1 MKVDTISIDELLS
14 PIKSYFQ
21 HDNITHQDVKDK
33 PPLRSELFS
42 KEQMEQHALHLASIH
57 SISYEHSTEKL
68 LKRLADNE
76 TILFHVNELLQR
88 SIQEKKPI
96 SPAGEWLLDNFYL
109 IEEEIRTGK
118 RYLPKGYSKGL
129 PKLNNGPLEGFPRV
143 YDIAIE
149 IISHSDGHVD
159 IYSLSNF
166 IAAYQ
171 KINHLTLG
179 ELWAIP
185 IMIRLALLE
194 NLSRMAARIAVDRMD
209 STLAHQWAI
218 KMLETAEKTPKNLVL
233 IIADMARSNP
243 PLGSAF
249 VAEFAR
255 KLQWKGAELTLPLS
269 WVEQNLSG
277 NTNTISAMVL
287 EENQKQ
293 AADQVSV
300 SNSINSLRYQSKMDW
315 REFVEAMS
323 VVDQTLRKDVNGV
336 YSKMD
341 FHTRD
346 HYRHRVERIAKASP
360 LSENQVAQIAIDFA
374 RENFN
379 KDNTNQ
385 RKAHVGYFL
394 NGPGAK
400 LTEKK
405 AGIRLS
411 YVRSI
416 KERLTSISSALYIT
430 VALFLTVA
438 IAGGMIIQAFV
449 DGISIG
455 WLFGITFLSLL
466 SASQLALSLS
476 NWWITLWIKPSP
488 LPKLDFSVGIP
499 NEYRTM
505 VVIPTL
511 IANIKQVERL
521 LEDLEVRY
529 LANPDPNLLFA
540 LLTDFKDAPSEIMP
554 EDEELI
560 AFSQRR
566 IEELNNQYGKA
577 NNSTFLLF
585 HRPRRWN
592 AVNKVWMGYERKRG
606 KLSELNQL
614 LRGKTSDRF
623 SVIVGNEHI
632 YTTVKYVITLDT
644 DTQLPRDAGWKLV
657 GLMAH
662 PLNHPLYDEKKRRV
676 IEGYGIIQPRIAISL
691 HGATRS
697 GFTLLHENDSGIDPY
712 TRVTSDVYQDIF
724 EEGSFIGKGI
734 YDVDAFEKALSN
746 RFPENRILSHDL
758 LEGSYARCGFAS
770 DVQLYEEYPSRYGV
784 DMTRRHRWIR
794 GDWQIAVWFLPFVPG
809 ADRHW
814 NKNSISALSRWKIF
828 DNLRR
833 SIIPIAF
840 VLLFLAG
847 WTMLPSPWFWTVS
860 LTIIMLLPSAVTSVW
875 GAMFKPKEVTITQH
889 VNNAIGNTSKSILQ
903 ALFTLVCLPY
913 EAYVSADAIFRTL
926 WRVYISRKKL
936 LEWNPSGFVQKQN
949 ENVFSSYRTM
959 WIAPLFSIA
968 VFVFLYWQQSPVLF
982 LAVPFLFVWIVSPAI
997 ASALGKPVHA
1007 SKTKLNGEQNE
1018 YLRTLARKTW
1028 SFFENFVTA
1037 EDNWLPPDNFQQYPI
1052 PVVAHRT
1059 SPTNIGLSLLANLTA
1074 HDFGYATTSQLIER
1088 TTETFNTL
1096 EKLDRHEGHFY
1107 NWYDTQTLQTLRPRY
1122 ISTVDSGNLAGH
1134 LLTLRQ
1140 GLLALPNQKISG
1152 SVFLEGLHD
1161 TLRLALDSIPNQD
1174 STIRPVLQKIYTE
1187 DYANV
1192 QTLPT
1197 LKKYFEHILH
1207 QYRDVVSTDSVG
1219 ITHYEKSDWIIS
1231 FERHLELLREE
1242 LAIFS
1247 PWLDD
1252 SGIPEKFVEWKRLSN
1267 IPTLIE
1273 LAGMD
1278 RNILPELSQYLSVEN
1293 TVEENQ
1299 WLAGV
1304 EQNIREA
1311 SKRAR
1316 ERILVLQNLASACL
1330 QFADME
1336 YEFLYDKSQ
1345 RLLAIGYNVDEH
1357 HRDSSYYDLLAS
1369 EARLS
1374 SFVAIAQGKL
1384 PQESWFALGRRLT
1397 TADNTPVLLSW
1408 SGSMFEYL
1416 MPLLVM
1422 PTYENTLL
1430 DEMCIGTVKKQ
1441 IEYGE
1446 EQDVPWGISE
1456 SCYNVVDAH
1465 LTYQYKAFGVPGLG
1479 FKRGLGQDLVIA
1491 PYATIMGL
1499 MVDPLAAFSNLQR
1512 MKAKGFEGRYGFY
1525 EAVDYTP
1532 VRLSRG
1538 QAFAVIQTFMA
1549 HHQGMSLLSIAYL
1562 LLDKPMQKR
1571 FEADTQFQTALLL
1584 LQERVPKSTGF
1595 YSGSDVE
1602 NVPRVLP
1609 AAEIRV
1615 IQTANTPIPEIQLL
1629 SNGRYHVMLTNAGGG
1644 YSRWKDIAI
1653 NRWREDSTCDDWGT
1667 FCFIRD
1673 TDKNEYWST
1682 THQPTLAEAGHYEAI
1697 FSQDRAEFRRRDGE
1711 IESYST
1717 IIVSPE
1723 DDVEVRRVQ
1732 LTNHSKTDRNLEITS
1747 YGEIVLALPAADD
1760 SHPAFSNLFVQTEI
1774 HSNQHAIVCTRRSR
1788 SKDER
1793 PPWMFHLM
1801 KIDGV
1806 QTSEVSYET
1815 DRNKFIG
1822 RGNTIHTPHV
1832 IVEGESLSGSQGS
1845 VLDPIASIQHRIKL
1859 ESGESV
1865 TIDMVTGIADTR
1877 EINQSLIDKYQ
1888 DRHLRDRAFEL
1899 SLTHS
1904 QVALRQLGATE
1915 SDVQVY
1921 GKLASSILYLN
1932 PVFRAPANILMR
1944 NQRGQSALWSYSISG
1959 DLPILLLHVSDT
1971 ENITLVKQLIKAQAY
1986 WQSKGLYVDLVILNE
2001 DPSGYRQVLQEQI
2014 QSLIASTHVNTS
2026 EKQGKIVVRPA
2037 DQLPAEDRVLL
2048 QTVARVIISDTKGTL
2063 SDQVNK
2069 RITEKAI
2076 STKLIPAKSA
2086 SVVNQKAVAQRDLQF
2101 YNGLGGFSPD
2111 GKEYIITTKENNRTP
2126 LPWSNVIA
2134 NPHFGTVVS
2143 ESGSSYTWFENA
2155 HEYRLTPW
2163 KNDPVSDG
2171 GGEVFY
2177 IRDEE
2182 TGYYWSPMA
2191 LPSRGQSP
2199 YVTRHGFGY
2208 SIFEH
2213 QEDGIRTD
2221 VCMYTDIEAPIK
2233 FIVITVRNQSDRTRK
2248 LSATGYIE
2256 WILGTIPSK
2265 SVMHVVTELDA
2276 TSGALIAKNVFNT
2289 EFQNCVAFF
2298 DVDDP
2303 NYHYTT
2309 DRSEFIGRNG
2319 TLQHPE
2325 AMNYA
2330 QLSGKAGAGM
2340 DACAAIQIPFE
2351 LENGKERKLI
2361 FKIGAGKDL
2370 RDAVDTVHRFQGSQA
2385 ATKALQQV
2393 HEFWEKTLGNVQVE
2407 TPDPSI
2413 NLLSNG
2419 WLLYQVLS
2427 CRLWGRS
2434 GFYQSGGAFGFRDQL
2449 QDVISLTHTLPQV
2462 TRKQILSSASRQFVE
2477 GDVQHWWHPPMGR
2490 GVRTMCSDDF
2500 LWLPFVTSRYIN
2512 LTGDVAILDQSIPFL
2527 QGRRL
2532 NVDEESYYDL
2542 PIISDRHAT
2551 LYDHCKQAIEHGL
2564 RFGEHGLPLI
2574 GSGDWNDGMNMVG
2587 IHGKGESIWLA
2598 FFLYDVLNRFNKIAT
2613 LRGDAAFVLKCD
2625 KQAKKLKKNIQ
2636 THGWDGDWY
2645 LRAYFDD
2652 GTPIGSSK
2660 NTECRIDAIAQSW
2673 SVLSDGGETQRS
2685 LQAMQSANQYL
2696 INREKG
2702 LIQLLEPP
2710 FDKTDLDPGY
2720 IKGYVP
2726 GVRENGG
2733 QYTHAAIWMVM
2744 AFAKLKDREKTSE
2757 LLNLINPINHAQN
2770 AEDVAI
2776 YKSEPYVMAADVYGV
2791 APHIGRGG
2799 WTWYTGSAGW
2809 MYQLILESFLG
2820 IRREGDT
2827 LRFEP
2832 CVPKAWKSF
2841 KIKYTFKETSY
2852 FIEIHQEEISRIP
2865 QLILDDVI
2873 QDEITLQLIDD
2884 KVDHRVVLNLNIDA
2898 GVASENAVTNSV
2910 DNV

>member
-1 MKVDTISIDELLS
+1 MKVDTISIDDLLS

-21 HDNITHQDVKDK
+21 HDNITHKNVKDK

-42 KEQMEQHALHLASIH
+42 KEQMEQHAQHLASIH
-57 SISYEHSTEKL
+57 SISYEYSNEKL
-68 LKRLADNE
+68 LKTLATNE

-118 RYLPKGYSKGL
+118 RLLPKGYSKGL
-129 PKLNNGPLEGFPRV
+129 PKLTNGPFIGFPRV

-159 IYSLSNF
+159 IYSLGNF
-166 IAAYQ
+166 ISAYQ
-171 KINHLTLG
+171 KIHYLTLG

-209 STLAHQWAI
+209 TDLAHQWATKI
-218 KMLETAEKTPKNLVL
+218 LDTVDKNPKNLIL
-233 IIADMARSNP
+233 TIADMARSNP

-255 KLQWKGAELTLPLS
+255 KLQWKGTELTLPLG

-277 NTNTISAMVL
+277 NTHTIGAMVL

-293 AADQVSV
+293 ATDQISV
-300 SNSINSLRYQSKMDW
+300 SNSINSLRYQSKIDW
-315 REFVEAMS
+315 REFVEDIS
-323 VVDQTLRKDVNGV
+323 VVEQTLRKDPTGV

-341 FHTRD
+341 FQTRD
-346 HYRHRVERIAKASP
+346 HYRHRIETIAKASS
-360 LSENQVAQIAIDFA
+360 LLEDQVAQIAIDLA
-374 RENFN
+374 HYNFN
-379 KDNTNQ
+379 VDKTNQ
-385 RKAHVGYFL
+385 RKSHVGYFL
-394 NGPGAK
+394 CGPGIK

-405 AGIRLS
+405 AGMRLS
-411 YVRSI
+411 YMRSI
-416 KERLTSISSALYIT
+416 KERLNDISPTLYKA
-430 VALFLTVA
+430 VALFLTLT
-438 IAGGMIIQAFV
+438 IAGVMINQAFADTV
-449 DGISIG
+449 SIS
-455 WLFGITFLSLL
+455 WLFVIGFLSFL

-488 LPKLDFSVGIP
+488 LSKLDFSTGIP
-499 NEYRTM
+499 DEYRTM

-511 IANIKQVERL
+511 IANINQVEQL
-521 LEDLEVRY
+521 IEDLEVRY
-529 LANPDPNLLFA
+529 LANPDPNLSFA
-540 LLTDFKDAPSEIMP
+540 LLTDFKDATLEKMLG
-554 EDEELI
+554 DDELI
-560 AFSQRR
+560 AFAQRR
-566 IEELNNQYGKA
+566 IEELNNRYKKTEH
-577 NNSTFLLF
+577 NKFLLF

-592 AVNKVWMGYERKRG
+592 EVNKVWMGFERKRG

-614 LRGKTSDRF
+614 LRGKSSDRF
-623 SVIVGNEHI
+623 SLIIGDRRL

-662 PLNHPLYDEKKRRV
+662 PLNHPLYDEKKKRV
-676 IEGYGIIQPRIAISL
+676 TEGYGIIQPRIAISL

-697 GFTLLHENDSGIDPY
+697 GFTLLHENDTGIDPY

-724 EEGSFIGKGI
+724 KEGSFIGKGI
-734 YDVDAFEKALSN
+734 YDVDAFEKAMNN

-770 DVQLYEEYPSRYGV
+770 DVQLYEEYPSRYSV
-784 DMTRRHRWIR
+784 DMSRRHRWIR
-794 GDWQIAVWFLPFVPG
+794 GDWQIATWFLPFVPDAYG
-809 ADRHW
+809 KLK
-814 NKNSISALSRWKIF
+814 KNSISALSRWKIF

-833 SIIPIAF
+833 SIIPITF
-840 VLLFLAG
+840 ISLLVIG
-847 WTMLPSPWFWTVS
+847 WTILQNPWFWTTVVV
-860 LTIIMLLPSAVTSVW
+860 LIILLPSVITSGW
-875 GAMFKPKEVTITQH
+875 SAMFKSKEVSITQH
-889 VNNAIGNTSKSILQ
+889 VNNSIGHTSKSILQ

-913 EAYVSADAIFRTL
+913 EAYVSTDAIVRTL
-926 WRVYISRKKL
+926 WRVYLSRKKL

-949 ENVFSSYRTM
+949 QNMVAMYRVMWFAPIFSLALLALL
-959 WIAPLFSIA
+959 I
-968 VFVFLYWQQSPVLF
+968 WQQSPALF
-982 LAVPFLFVWIVSPAI
+982 LAAPFLVMWIFSPVI
-997 ASALGKPVHA
+997 ASALSKPVKA
-1007 SKTKLNGEQNE
+1007 SKTKLKEDQKE

-1028 SFFENFVTA
+1028 SFFEKFVTA

-1052 PVVAHRT
+1052 PVIAHRT

-1074 HDFGYATTSQLIER
+1074 YDFGYVTTTQLIER
-1088 TTETFNTL
+1088 TTQTFNSL
-1096 EKLDRHEGHFY
+1096 EKLERYKGHFY
-1107 NWYDTQTLQTLRPRY
+1107 NWYDTNTLQTLRPNY

-1140 GLLALPNQKISG
+1140 GLLALMHQKIAG
-1152 SVFLEGLHD
+1152 SVFVEGLHD
-1161 TLRLALDSIPNQD
+1161 TLRLALENIPTED
-1174 STIRPVLQKIYTE
+1174 STIQPVLNKIYHE
-1187 DYANV
+1187 DHANV
-1192 QTLPT
+1192 QTLHGF
-1197 LKKYFEHILH
+1197 KKYFEHIIH
-1207 QYRDVVSTDSVG
+1207 QYREVVSVDS
-1219 ITHYEKSDWIIS
+1219 IDINHFKKNDWILS
-1231 FERHLELLREE
+1231 FEQQLESSREE
-1242 LAIFS
+1242 ILMFF
-1247 PWLDD
+1247 PWLLD
-1252 SGIPEKFVEWKRLSN
+1252 SDVPEKFMEWSRVTQ
-1267 IPTLIE
+1267 IPTLME
-1273 LAGMD
+1273 LARLD
-1278 RNILPELSQYLSVEN
+1278 QEIHADLLQNSKAEN

-1299 WLAGV
+1299 WLERF
-1304 EQNIREA
+1304 EQNIHEA
-1311 SKRAR
+1311 SRLAR
-1316 ERILVLQNLASACL
+1316 ERISILQNLASKCL

-1336 YEFLYDKSQ
+1336 YEFLYDTSQ

-1369 EARLS
+1369 EARLC
-1374 SFVAIAQGKL
+1374 SFVAIAQSKL

-1397 TADNTPVLLSW
+1397 TAGNTPVLLSW

-1430 DEMCIGTVKKQ
+1430 DEMCIGAVKKQ

-1465 LTYQYKAFGVPGLG
+1465 LTYQYRAFGVPGLG

-1491 PYATIMGL
+1491 PYASVMAL
-1499 MVDPLAAFSNLQR
+1499 MVDPLAAYLNLQR
-1512 MKAKGFEGRYGFY
+1512 MREKGFEGRYGFY

-1532 VRLSRG
+1532 IRLSRG
-1538 QAFAVIQTFMA
+1538 QPFAVIQTFMA
-1549 HHQGMSLLSIAYL
+1549 HHQGMSLLSLSYL

-1584 LQERVPKSTGF
+1584 LQEQVPKSTGF

-1602 NVPRVLP
+1602 NVPRILP

-1615 IQTANTPIPEIQLL
+1615 IQTPNTPIPEIQLL
-1629 SNGRYHVMLTNAGGG
+1629 SNGRYHVMVTNAGGG
-1644 YSRWKDIAI
+1644 YSKWKDIAI
-1653 NRWREDSTCDDWGT
+1653 NRWREDSTCDEWGS

-1673 TDKNEYWST
+1673 TDKKDYWSI
-1682 THQPTLAEAGHYEAI
+1682 THQPTLKEASHYETI
-1697 FSQDRAEFRRRDGE
+1697 FSQDRAEFRRRDDE
-1711 IESYST
+1711 IESYTT

-1732 LTNHSKTDRNLEITS
+1732 LTNYSNKERNLEITS
-1747 YGEIVLALPAADD
+1747 YGEIILALPADDD
-1760 SHPAFSNLFVQTEI
+1760 SHPAFSNLFVQTEVN
-1774 HSNQHAIVCTRRSR
+1774 SNQHTIICTRRPR

-1801 KIDGV
+1801 KVSDLI
-1806 QTSEVSYET
+1806 TSEVSYET

-1822 RGNTIHTPHV
+1822 RGNTIHQPQV
-1832 IVEGESLSGSQGS
+1832 MVEGRSLTGSQGS
-1845 VLDPIASIQHRIKL
+1845 VLDPIASIQYRIKL
-1859 ESGESV
+1859 EPRESV
-1865 TIDMVTGIADTR
+1865 TLDMVTGISDTK
-1877 EINQSLIDKYQ
+1877 EGNQSLIDKYQ

-1904 QVALRQLGATE
+1904 HVALRQLGAKE
-1915 SDVQVY
+1915 SDVQIY
-1921 GKLASSILYLN
+1921 EKLASSILYLN
-1932 PVFRAPANILMR
+1932 PAFRAPANILLK

-1959 DLPILLLHVSDT
+1959 DLPIVLIQVSHT
-1971 ENITLVKQLIKAQAY
+1971 NNITLVKQVIKAQAY
-1986 WQSKGLYVDLVILNE
+1986 WQSKGLSVDLVIFNE

-2014 QSLIASTHVNTS
+2014 QSLITSATLNTL
-2026 EKQGKIVVRPA
+2026 EKQGKIVVRPS
-2037 DQLPAEDRVLL
+2037 DQIPAEDRVLL

-2063 SDQVNK
+2063 VDQVNK
-2069 RITEKAI
+2069 RITDKPKT
-2076 STKLIPAKSA
+2076 TKLIPVKAA
-2086 SVVNQKAVAQRDLQF
+2086 SHEQQKAIDQRNLQF
-2101 YNGLGGFSPD
+2101 DNGIGGFSQD
-2111 GKEYIITTKENNRTP
+2111 GKEYIITSKEKYRTP

-2134 NPHFGTVVS
+2134 NPHFGTVVT

-2163 KNDPVSDG
+2163 KNDPVSDSC
-2171 GGEVFY
+2171 GEAFY

-2182 TGYYWSPMA
+2182 TGYFWSPMA
-2191 LPSRGQSP
+2191 LPSTGQSP

-2213 QEDGIRTD
+2213 HEDGIRSE

-2233 FIVITVRNQSDRTRK
+2233 FIVITIRNQSGRARK
-2248 LSATGYIE
+2248 LSATGYVE
-2256 WILGTIPSK
+2256 WILGTLPSK
-2265 SVMHVVTELDA
+2265 SVMHVVTELDSN
-2276 TSGALIAKNVFNT
+2276 SGALTARNVFNT

-2303 NYHYTT
+2303 NFHYTT
-2309 DRSEFIGRNG
+2309 DRTEFIGRNG
-2319 TLQHPE
+2319 TMKYPD
-2325 AMNYA
+2325 AMNNE
-2330 QLSGKAGAGM
+2330 QLSGKTGAGM

-2370 RDAVDTVHRFQGSQA
+2370 HEARETTKRFQGNQA
-2385 ATKALQQV
+2385 ATKALEQV
-2393 HEFWEKTLGNVQVE
+2393 NEFWKNILGNVQVE

-2413 NLLSNG
+2413 NLLTNG

-2427 CRLWGRS
+2427 CRVWGRS

-2449 QDVISLTHTLPQV
+2449 QDVISLTHTLPQI
-2462 TRKQILSSASRQFVE
+2462 TREQILSSASRQFVE
-2477 GDVQHWWHPPMGR
+2477 GDVQHWWHPPQGR

-2500 LWLPFVTSRYIN
+2500 LWLPFVTSRYITT
-2512 LTGDVAILDQSIPFL
+2512 TGDTNILDESIPFL

-2542 PIISDRHAT
+2542 PILSDRQAT
-2551 LYDHCKQAIEHGL
+2551 LYDHCKLAIQHGL

-2587 IHGKGESIWLA
+2587 IHGKGESVWLA
-2598 FFLYDVLNRFNKIAT
+2598 FFLYDVLNRFVKIAT
-2613 LRGDAAFVLKCD
+2613 LRGDTTFILECETHSN
-2625 KQAKKLKKNIQ
+2625 KLKNNI
-2636 THGWDGDWY
+2636 HANAWDGDWY

-2652 GTPIGSSK
+2652 GTPIGSRK
-2660 NTECRIDAIAQSW
+2660 NEECRIDAIAQSW
-2673 SVLSDGGETQRS
+2673 SVLSGAGETQRT
-2685 LQAMQSANQYL
+2685 LQAMRSANQFL
-2696 INREKG
+2696 INRDKG
-2702 LIQLLEPP
+2702 LIQLLDPP

-2757 LLNLINPINHAQN
+2757 LLNLINPINHARTP
-2770 AEDVAI
+2770 EDVDV

-2820 IRREGDT
+2820 LKREGNT
-2827 LRFEP
+2827 LHFEP
-2832 CVPKAWKSF
+2832 CIPTQWKSF
-2841 KIKYTFKETSY
+2841 KVKYKFRHTLYS
-2852 FIEIHQEEISRIP
+2852 IEIHEDETYQIP
-2865 QLILDDVI
+2865 QLIVDNIIQEQVI
-2873 QDEITLQLIDD
+2873 LQLIDD
-2884 KVDHRVVLNLNIDA
+2884 KIDHSVILNLSIK
-2898 GVASENAVTNSV
+2898 SAVVSIPSLKNL
-2910 DNV
+2910 

>member
-1 MKVDTISIDELLS
+1 MKIDNISIDELLS

-21 HDNITHQDVKDK
+21 NDNITHQDVQDK

-42 KEQMEQHALHLASIH
+42 TEQMDLHAQHLASIH
-57 SISYEHSTEKL
+57 SINYEHSTEKL
-68 LKRLADNE
+68 LTRLADNE

-88 SIQEKKPI
+88 SIKEKKPI

-109 IEEEIRTGK
+109 IEEEIRIGQ

-129 PKLNNGPLEGFPRV
+129 PKLNSGPLAGFPRV

-166 IAAYQ
+166 ITSYQ
-171 KINHLTLG
+171 KINHLTIG

-209 STLAHQWAI
+209 TELAHQWASKI
-218 KMLETAEKTPKNLVL
+218 LETVDKNPKNLVL

-249 VAEFAR
+249 VAEFSR
-255 KLQWKGAELTLPLS
+255 KLQWKGAELTLPLN

-277 NTNTISAMVL
+277 NERTISAMVL

-315 REFVEAMS
+315 REFVETMS
-323 VVDQTLRKDVNGV
+323 VVEQTLRKDLNSV
-336 YSKMD
+336 YAKMD

-346 HYRHRVERIAKASP
+346 HYRHRVEKIAKASP
-360 LSENQVAQIAIDFA
+360 LSENQVAQIAIDLA
-374 RENFN
+374 YENFE
-379 KDNTNQ
+379 KDKFDE
-385 RKAHVGYFL
+385 RKSHVGYYL
-394 NGPGAK
+394 CGRGLK
-400 LTEKK
+400 LTERK
-405 AGIRLS
+405 AGLRLS

-416 KERLTSISSALYIT
+416 KERLTDIADSLYI
-430 VALFLTVA
+430 VIALFLTF
-438 IAGGMIIQAFV
+438 IIGSGMIIEV
-449 DGISIG
+449 LSDTVSVG
-455 WLFGITFLSLL
+455 WLIAIGLFSLL

-476 NWWITLWIKPSP
+476 NWWVTIWIKPIP
-488 LPKLDFSVGIP
+488 LPKLDFSTGIP
-499 NEYRTM
+499 NQFRTM
-505 VVIPTL
+505 VVVPTL
-511 IANIKQVERL
+511 IANTTQIEKL
-521 LEDLEVRY
+521 IEDLEVRF

-540 LLTDFKDAPSEIMP
+540 LLTDFKDAPSETLP
-554 EDEELI
+554 EDDALV
-560 AFSQRR
+560 AFIQMR
-566 IEELNNQYGKA
+566 IEDLNKRYAKEHS
-577 NNSTFLLF
+577 STFLLF

-614 LRGKTSDRF
+614 LRGKSRDRF
-623 SVIVGNEHI
+623 SLIMGDERV
-632 YTTVKYVITLDT
+632 YKTVKYIITLDT
-644 DTQLPRDAGWKLV
+644 DTQLPRDAAWKLV

-662 PLNHPLYDEKKRRV
+662 PLNHPLYNEKKKRV
-676 IEGYGIIQPRIAISL
+676 VDGYGIIQPRIAISL

-697 GFTLLHENDSGIDPY
+697 GYTRLHENDSGIDPY
-712 TRVTSDVYQDIF
+712 TRVTSDVYQDVLG
-724 EEGSFIGKGI
+724 EGSFIGKGI
-734 YDVDAFEKALSN
+734 YDVDAFETALNN

-758 LEGSYARCGFAS
+758 LEGSYVRCGFAS
-770 DVQLYEEYPSRYGV
+770 DVQLYEEYPSRYSI
-784 DMTRRHRWIR
+784 DMSRRHRWIR
-794 GDWQIAVWFLPFVPG
+794 GDWQIANWFLPFVPG
-809 ADRHW
+809 Y
-814 NKNSISALSRWKIF
+814 NKKLKKNSISALSRWKIF

-833 SIIPIAF
+833 SIIPIALTF
-840 VLLFLAG
+840 LLVAG
-847 WTMLPSPWFWTVS
+847 WTILSSPWFWTIAVT
-860 LTIIMLLPSAVTSVW
+860 LIVMLPSFITSAW
-875 GAMFKPKEVTITQH
+875 NAMFKPKEIAITQH
-889 VNNAIGNTSKSILQ
+889 INNAIGNTSKSILQ
-903 ALFTLVCLPY
+903 ALFTLICLPY
-913 EAYVSADAIFRTL
+913 EAFVSVDAIIRTL

-949 ENVFSSYRTM
+949 ENVFAVYRTM
-959 WIAPLFSIA
+959 WFAPLLSIA
-968 VFVFLYWQQSPVLF
+968 LLIVLYWQQSPAVFIAASF
-982 LAVPFLFVWIVSPAI
+982 LVVWIISPAI
-997 ASALGKPVHA
+997 VSLLSKPVYA
-1007 SKTKLNGEQNE
+1007 TKTKLNEDQKE
-1018 YLRTLARKTW
+1018 YLRTLSRKTW
-1028 SFFENFVTA
+1028 SFFETFITA

-1052 PVVAHRT
+1052 PVLAHRT

-1074 HDFGYATTSQLIER
+1074 RDFGYITTTQLIER
-1088 TTETFNTL
+1088 TENTFATL
-1096 EKLDRHEGHFY
+1096 EQMERHEGHFY
-1107 NWYDTQTLQTLRPRY
+1107 NWYDTQTLQILRPRY
-1122 ISTVDSGNLAGH
+1122 ISTVDSGNMAGH

-1140 GLLALPNQKISG
+1140 GFLALPYQKITGPS
-1152 SVFLEGLHD
+1152 FLDGLKD
-1161 TLRLALDSIPNQD
+1161 TLRLALDSIPRED
-1174 STIRPVLQKIYTE
+1174 SRIRPYLQKLYESDLKVYDSLPKLKNYLT
-1187 DYANV
+1187 
-1192 QTLPT
+1192 TL
-1197 LKKYFEHILH
+1197 LA
-1207 QYRDVVSTDSVG
+1207 QYRESNDNHFFVSTN
-1219 ITHYEKSDWIIS
+1219 YEKSEWVLA
-1231 FERHLELLREE
+1231 FEKHVELLKQEIITS
-1242 LAIFS
+1242 A
-1247 PWLDD
+1247 PWLND
-1252 SGIPEKFVEWKRLSN
+1252 SAIPEKFSDWKLLSE
-1267 IPTLIE
+1267 IPSLDE
-1273 LAGMD
+1273 LSRMD
-1278 RNILPELSQYLSVEN
+1278 REMITELDRYSSLEN
-1293 TVEENQ
+1293 SIIESN
-1299 WLAGV
+1299 WLIQIG
-1304 EQNIREA
+1304 ESIREA
-1311 SKRAR
+1311 SKQAR
-1316 ERILVLQNLASACL
+1316 ERIVLLQNLAFKCL

-1336 YEFLYDKSQ
+1336 YEFLYDKPQ

-1357 HRDSSYYDLLAS
+1357 QRDGSFYDLLAS

-1397 TADNTPVLLSW
+1397 TAGNTPVLLSW

-1422 PTYENTLL
+1422 PTYDNTLL

-1446 EQDVPWGISE
+1446 EQNVPWGISE

-1465 LTYQYKAFGVPGLG
+1465 LTYQYRAFGIPGLG

-1491 PYATIMGL
+1491 PYATVMAL
-1499 MVDPLAAFSNLQR
+1499 MVDPLAAFTNLQR

-1538 QAFAVIQTFMA
+1538 QPFAVIQTFMA
-1549 HHQGMSLLSIAYL
+1549 HHQGMSLLSLAYL

-1571 FEADTQFQTALLL
+1571 FESDTQFQTALLL
-1584 LQERVPKSTGF
+1584 LQEQVPKSTGF

-1609 AAEIRV
+1609 TAEIRV
-1615 IQTANTPIPEIQLL
+1615 IQTPTTPIPEIQLL
-1629 SNGRYHVMLTNAGGG
+1629 SNGRYHVMITNAGGG
-1644 YSRWKDIAI
+1644 YSRWREIAI

-1673 TDKNEYWST
+1673 INKNESWST
-1682 THQPTLAEAGHYEAI
+1682 THQPTLKEATRYEAI
-1697 FSQDRAEFRRRDGE
+1697 FTQDRAEFRRRDDE

-1723 DDVEVRRVQ
+1723 DDVEVRRLH
-1732 LTNHSKTDRNLEITS
+1732 LTNYSKSKRNLEITS
-1747 YGEIVLALPAADD
+1747 YGEIVLASPAADD

-1774 HSNQHAIVCTRRSR
+1774 HSNQHAIICTRRPR

-1801 KIDGV
+1801 KVDGV
-1806 QTSEVSYET
+1806 DKTEVSYET

-1822 RGNTIHTPHV
+1822 RGNTIHEPQV
-1832 IVEGESLSGSQGS
+1832 IFESESLTGSQGS
-1845 VLDPIASIQHRIKL
+1845 VLDPIVSIQYKIKL
-1859 ESGESV
+1859 EPGEAV
-1865 TIDMVTGIADTR
+1865 TIDMVTGISETR
-1877 EINQSLIDKYQ
+1877 EGNQSLIDKYQ

-1904 QVALRQLGATE
+1904 QVSLRQLGATE
-1915 SDVQVY
+1915 SDVQLF

-1932 PVFRAPANILMR
+1932 PTFRAPANILSK

-1959 DLPILLLHVSDT
+1959 DLPIVLAHVSDSD
-1971 ENITLVKQLIKAQAY
+1971 NITLVKQLIKAQAY
-1986 WQSKGLYVDLVILNE
+1986 WQSKGLAVDLVILNE

-2014 QSLIASTHVNTS
+2014 QNLIASTGVNTS
-2026 EKQGKIVVRPA
+2026 DKQGRIAVRPA
-2037 DQLPAEDRVLL
+2037 DQVPAEDLILL
-2048 QTVARVIISDTKGTL
+2048 QTVARIIISDAKGTL

-2069 RITEKAI
+2069 RTIEKPIAP
-2076 STKLIPAKSA
+2076 KLIPSRL
-2086 SVVNQKAVAQRDLQF
+2086 SSSNIQKAIAQRELQY

-2111 GKEYIITTKENNRTP
+2111 GKEYIIATKKNKRTP

-2134 NPHFGTVVS
+2134 NPNFGTIVT

-2155 HEYRLTPW
+2155 HEFRLTPW

-2171 GGEVFY
+2171 CGEAFY
-2177 IRDEE
+2177 IRDDES
-2182 TGYYWSPMA
+2182 GYYWSPMA
-2191 LPSRGQSP
+2191 LPSTGQSP

-2213 QEDGIRTD
+2213 NEDGIRTE

-2233 FIVITVRNQSDRTRK
+2233 FVVITVRNQSDRPRK
-2248 LSATGYIE
+2248 LSATGYAE
-2256 WILGTIPSK
+2256 WVLGSIPSK
-2265 SVMHVVTELDA
+2265 SVMHVVTELD
-2276 TSGALIAKNVFNT
+2276 TVSGALIARNVFNP
-2289 EFQNCVAFF
+2289 EFQNCVGFF

-2303 NYHYTT
+2303 NFFYTC
-2309 DRSEFIGRNG
+2309 DRTEFIGRNG

-2325 AMNYA
+2325 AMDNA
-2330 QLSGKAGAGM
+2330 RLSNKTGAGM
-2340 DACAAIQIPFE
+2340 NACAAIQIPFE
-2351 LENGKERKLI
+2351 LENGQERKLI
-2361 FKIGAGKDL
+2361 FKIGAGKNL
-2370 RDAVDTVHRFQGSQA
+2370 REAVDVVKRFQGSQA
-2385 ATKALQQV
+2385 ATKALQNV
-2393 HEFWEKTLGNVQVE
+2393 NAFWEKTLGNVQVE

-2427 CRLWGRS
+2427 CRVWGRS

-2449 QDVISLTHTLPQV
+2449 QDVMALTHTLPNI
-2462 TRKQILSSASRQFVE
+2462 TRKQILTAASRQFIE
-2477 GDVQHWWHPPMGR
+2477 GDVQHWWHPPLGR
-2490 GVRTMCSDDF
+2490 GVRTLCSDDF
-2500 LWLPFVTSRYIN
+2500 LWLPFVTSRYLN
-2512 LTGDVAILDQSIPFL
+2512 LTGDSTVLDESIPFL

-2542 PIISDRHAT
+2542 PIISDKQAT
-2551 LYDHCKQAIEHGL
+2551 LYEHCKQAIEHGL
-2564 RFGEHGLPLI
+2564 RFGEHGLPLM

-2587 IHGKGESIWLA
+2587 IHGKGESVWLA
-2598 FFLYDVLNRFNKIAT
+2598 FFLYDVLNRFAKIAT
-2613 LRGDAAFVLKCD
+2613 LRGDAAFVLKCT
-2625 KQAKKLKKNIQ
+2625 KNATKIKKSVH
-2636 THGWDGDWY
+2636 THAWDGEWY
-2645 LRAYFDD
+2645 LRAFFDD
-2652 GTPIGSSK
+2652 GTPIGSSR
-2660 NTECRIDAIAQSW
+2660 NTECKIDAIAQSW
-2673 SVLSDGGETQRS
+2673 SVLSEGGETQRS
-2685 LQAMQSANQYL
+2685 FNAMQSANKFL

-2702 LIQLLEPP
+2702 IIQLLEPP

-2744 AFAKLKDREKTSE
+2744 AFAKLKDREKTNE
-2757 LLNLINPINHAQN
+2757 LLSMINPIHHART
-2770 AEDVAI
+2770 AEEAAV
-2776 YKSEPYVMAADVYGV
+2776 YKAEPYVIAADVYGEP
-2791 APHIGRGG
+2791 PHIGRGG

-2809 MYQLILESFLG
+2809 MYQLILESYLG
-2820 IRREGDT
+2820 IKREGET

-2832 CVPKAWKSF
+2832 CIPKDWKSF
-2841 KIKYTFKETSY
+2841 KIKYTFKETIY
-2852 FIEIHQEEISRIP
+2852 HIEIHQEETDRAAE
-2865 QLILDDVI
+2865 LLVDDV
-2873 QDEITLQLIDD
+2873 LQQEAILHLKDD
-2884 KVDHRVVLNLNIDA
+2884 QMDHRVVLKINMESGVDA
-2898 GVASENAVTNSV
+2898 EQEATTSV